1 MKKGMK
7 RFLGIVLAM
16 VMVLSM
22 SISAFAAD
30 TDVSVTVTL
39 NAVTDGTHP
48 ALSGM
53 TTVYVAPGTD
63 VETIVKEALP
73 KLNLNITQ
81 GYWKVVPDWQDP
93 TITYNAIDGLYIGG
107 TEESNLFY
115 QGAAFESDTAYYGVG
130 WTYSGNDGDTPLN
143 EYNYMTQNSITKDDS
158 TIILSYANYYYPKTA
173 SK

>member
-39 NAVTDGTHP
+39 NAVADGTHP
-48 ALSGM
+48 ALSGE

-81 GYWKVVPDWQDP
+81 GYWKVVLDWQDP

-115 QGAAFESDTAYYGVG
+115 KGVANESDTAYYGVG
-130 WTYSGNDGDTPLN
+130 WTYSGEDGSTPLN
-143 EYNYMTQNSITKDDS
+143 EYNYMSQNSITKDGS
-158 TIILSYANYYYPKTA
+158 SVILSYANYYYPKTA

>member
-22 SISAFAAD
+22 NISAFAAD

-39 NAVTDGTHP
+39 NAVADGTHP
-48 ALSGM
+48 ALSGK

-63 VETIVKEALP
+63 VETIVKAALP

-115 QGAAFESDTAYYGVG
+115 QGAAYESDVAYYGVG
-130 WTYSGNDGDTPLN
+130 WTYSGKDGKTPLN
-143 EYNYMTQNSITKDDS
+143 ENNYMSQNSITKDGS
-158 TIILSYANYYYPKTA
+158 SIILSYANYYYPKTA

>member
-39 NAVTDGTHP
+39 NAVADGTHP
-48 ALSGM
+48 ALSGK

-81 GYWKVVPDWQDP
+81 
-93 TITYNAIDGLYIGG
+93 
-107 TEESNLFY
+107 
-115 QGAAFESDTAYYGVG
+115 
-130 WTYSGNDGDTPLN
+130 
-143 EYNYMTQNSITKDDS
+143 
-158 TIILSYANYYYPKTA
+158 
-173 SK
+173 

>member
-16 VMVLSM
+16 VMMLSM
-22 SISAFAAD
+22 SISVFAAD

-48 ALSGM
+48 ALAGK
-53 TTVYVAPGTD
+53 TTIYVAPGTD

-73 KLNLNITQ
+73 KLDLNITQ
-81 GYWKVVPDWQDP
+81 GYWKVVPDWQNP
-93 TITYNAIDGLYIGG
+93 NITYNAIVGLYIGG
-107 TEESNLFY
+107 TAETDLCY
-115 QGAAFESDTAYYGVG
+115 QTQGFETDTAYYGLG
-130 WTYSGNDGDTPLN
+130 WVYSGNDGDKSLN
-143 EYNYMTQNSITKDDS
+143 ESVYMSQN
-158 TIILSYANYYYPKTA
+158 TINQNNSSVSLSYTTYYYPKTT

>member
-39 NAVTDGTHP
+39 NAVADGTHP
-48 ALSGM
+48 ALSGE

-115 QGAAFESDTAYYGVG
+115 QGAAYESDAAYYGVG
-130 WTYSGNDGDTPLN
+130 WTYSGEDGKTPLN
-143 EYNYMTQNSITKDDS
+143 ENNYMSQNSITKDGS
-158 TIILSYANYYYPKTA
+158 SIILSYANYYYPKTA

>member
-39 NAVTDGTHP
+39 NAVPDCTHP

-53 TTVYVAPGTD
+53 TSVYVAPGTD

-143 EYNYMTQNSITKDDS
+143 EYNYMSQNSITKDDS
-158 TIILSYANYYYPKTA
+158 SIILSYANYYYPKTA